1 MWYLYQSIVYHIVNG
16 KIFIMYFN
24 KCIIF
29 HNFEKIFKKSEPS
42 IKMIRLTDEKRK
54 GKCKMAIIQ
63 IKSKKDKEQKFTE
76 LIEENKLRFYK
87 TAKVILKNDDDIYD
101 AIQDALIS
109 MYRSYE
115 QLENK
120 EYFSTWATRIVIN
133 KCYDLLRKNRNNVVA
148 IDEKVENDM
157 NMAQYDKYEVDE
169 YGIKE
174 AMKYLNEDFK
184 LIVVLYYYNNYS
196 IKEISQIV
204 NIPEGTVKSRLSKAR
219 EILRQKLEKEEI

>member
-1 MWYLYQSIVYHIVNG
+1 
-16 KIFIMYFN
+16 
-24 KCIIF
+24 
-29 HNFEKIFKKSEPS
+29 
-42 IKMIRLTDEKRK
+42 
-54 GKCKMAIIQ
+54 MAIIQ
-63 IKSKKDKEQKFTE
+63 IKSKKDKEEQFTA

-87 TAKVILKNDDDIYD
+87 TAKIILKNDDDVYD
-101 AIQDALIS
+101 VIQEALIS
-109 MYRSYE
+109 IYRNYE

-133 KCYDLLRKNRNNVVA
+133 KCYDLLRKNKNNIVP
-148 IDEKVENDM
+148 IDEKIENDR
-157 NMAQYDKYEVDE
+157 NIAQYDEYEVDE

-184 LIVVLYYYNNYS
+184 LIVILYYYDNYS

-219 EILRQKLEKEEI
+219 EILKQKLGKEKI